1 MRDTLV
7 VFKGADATSCP
18 QHNDLRIVGNS
29 LVLPDKAS

>member
-18 QHNDLRIVGNS
+18 QHNDRIVGNS